1 MQYPTEIKLKLNL
14 LCDFKGN
21 RKIASKVDSV
31 ALYKHRTMI
40 IFFGISGW
48 IRLGAL
54 ILSCYN
60 YNILESRGI
69 REGDE
74 LWKCPS

>member
-21 RKIASKVDSV
+21 RKIASKIDSV

-40 IFFGISGW
+40 IFFGISG
-48 IRLGAL
+48 
-54 ILSCYN
+54 
-60 YNILESRGI
+60 
-69 REGDE
+69 
-74 LWKCPS
+74 